1 MLYRLPGFA
10 AALWWASLTTVGFFV
25 VPMLFVH
32 LPSPAQAGTMA
43 ARLFGAQTWVSV
55 GCGMLILVFSQ
66 SKRRQVL
73 AEWTSNAIV
82 FVVLGL
88 LLALLQEFAV
98 SPRIVARENL
108 KLWHSVGTGM
118 FAFQWACAGAVLW
131 HALRPAWQG
140 GRNPAD

>member
-1 MLYRLPGFA
+1 MLYRLPGYA
-10 AALWWASLTTVGFFV
+10 AALWWASLTAIGFFV

-32 LPSPAQAGTMA
+32 LPSPALAGTMA

-55 GCGMLILVFSQ
+55 GCALLILLFSQ
-66 SKRRQVL
+66 PKRRQVL
-73 AEWTSNAIV
+73 AEWTSSAIV
-82 FVVLGL
+82 FVVLGM

-108 KLWHSVGTGM
+108 KLWHSVGTGL

-131 HALRPAWQG
+131 QALRPAHPLNTT
-140 GRNPAD
+140 RED

>member
-1 MLYRLPGFA
+1 MLYRLPGYA
-10 AALWWASLTTVGFFV
+10 AALWWGSLTVVGFFV

-32 LPSPAQAGTMA
+32 LPSPAMAGTMA

-55 GCGMLILVFSQ
+55 GCGVLILLFSQ
-66 SKRRQVL
+66 PKRRLVL
-73 AEWTSNAIV
+73 AEWTSNAII

-108 KLWHSVGTGM
+108 KLWHSVGTGL

-131 HALRPAWQG
+131 QALRPAS
-140 GRNPAD
+140 RPPVE